1 MVDLFWTVAIVLVAL
16 WAFGLIG
23 GFGGAL
29 INLLVVSAVVIVVY
43 RLYIGKNLLT
53 GK

>member
-1 MVDLFWTVAIVLVAL
+1 MAIVLVAL

-23 GFGGAL
+23 GIGGAL
-29 INLLVVSAVVIVVY
+29 INVLVVSALVIVVY
-43 RLYIGKNLLT
+43 RLYIGKNILT

>member
-1 MVDLFWTVAIVLVAL
+1 MDLFWTLAIVLVAL

-23 GFGGAL
+23 GIGGAL
-29 INLLVVSAVVIVVY
+29 INVLVVSALVIVVY
-43 RLYIGKNLLT
+43 RLYIGKNILT

>member
-1 MVDLFWTVAIVLVAL
+1 MADIFWAIVLVAL

-23 GFGGAL
+23 GIGGTL
-29 INLLVVSAVVIVVY
+29 INLLVVGAAVIVVY

>member
-1 MVDLFWTVAIVLVAL
+1 MAVVLLAL

-23 GFGGAL
+23 GIGGAL
-29 INLLVVSAVVIVVY
+29 INILVVSALVIVVY
-43 RLYIGKNLLT
+43 RLYIGKNVLT

>member
-1 MVDLFWTVAIVLVAL
+1 MDLFWTAALILVAL

-23 GFGGAL
+23 GIGGAL
-29 INLLVVSAVVIVVY
+29 INLLVVSALVVVVY
-43 RLYIGKNLLT
+43 RLYIGKNILT